1 MNPYA
6 SHLGNQDP
14 LQVIAATPARLNRL
28 VADMGPQG
36 AERTPAPGK
45 WNARQIVCHLADC
58 ELVFA
63 FRIRQ
68 TLSQDRHVVQP
79 FEQDDWA
86 KNYGAYSASDALA
99 LFSAARMW
107 NCALVNSLDPEAFA
121 KPLTHPERGD
131 MTFRTLIETMAGHD
145 LNHLRQLESL
155 AALAA

>member
-6 SHLGNQDP
+6 AHLGNQDA
-14 LQVIAATPARLNRL
+14 LQVIAATPARLSGLIAN
-28 VADMGPQG
+28 MGPQG
-36 AERTPAPGK
+36 AEKAPTPGK

-63 FRIRQ
+63 FRLRQ
-68 TLSQDRHVVQP
+68 TLAQDRHVVQP

-107 NCALVNSLDPEAFA
+107 NCALVNSLAPEAFA

-131 MTFRTLIETMAGHD
+131 MTLRTLIETMAGHD

-155 AALAA
+155 ATLAA

>member
-1 MNPYA
+1 MNAYA
-6 SHLGNQDP
+6 SYLGNQDA
-14 LQVIAATPARLNRL
+14 LEVIAATPARLNSL
-28 VADMGPQG
+28 VAAMGPQG
-36 AERTPAPGK
+36 AEKAPAPGK

-68 TLSQDRHVVQP
+68 TLAQERHVVQP
-79 FEQDDWA
+79 FEQDEWA
-86 KNYGAYSASDALA
+86 RNYAAYSASDALA

-107 NCALVNSLDPEAFA
+107 NCALVNSLDPAAFG
-121 KPLTHPERGD
+121 KSLTHPERGD

>member
-14 LQVIAATPARLNRL
+14 LQVIAATPARLNGL
-28 VADMGPQG
+28 IANMGPQG
-36 AERTPAPGK
+36 AEKAPAPGK
-45 WNARQIVCHLADC
+45 WNARQIVCHL
-58 ELVFA
+58 E
-63 FRIRQ
+63 
-68 TLSQDRHVVQP
+68 RHVVQP

-86 KNYGAYSASDALA
+86 KNYAAYSASDALA

-107 NCALVNSLDPEAFA
+107 NCALVNSLDAKAFE

-155 AALAA
+155 ATRAA